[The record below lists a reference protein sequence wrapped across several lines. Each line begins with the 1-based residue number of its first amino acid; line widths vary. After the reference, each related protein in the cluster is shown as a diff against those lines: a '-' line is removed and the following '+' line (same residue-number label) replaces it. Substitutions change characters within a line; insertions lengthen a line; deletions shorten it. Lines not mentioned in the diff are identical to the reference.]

1 MNKHMHASKTLAPLA
16 FAAVLA
22 LALAFSLVG
31 CAGTNAASRQSKL
44 SADDP
49 VTVTVWNY
57 YTGTQLDSFNEL
69 VYEFNRTRGKEL
81 GIEVQSTSQGSL
93 EDLESA
99 VIAAAD
105 KKVGAGDVP
114 TMFPAY
120 ADIARSMDER
130 GIVQDLSSCL
140 TDAEKAE
147 YVDGYLTEGD
157 LDGTGGLKIFPI
169 AKATEVMVL
178 NRTDWDKFAQA
189 TGATTGDL
197 ATVEGVAQTAA
208 RYYDW
213 TDGLTSAP
221 DDGKALFGRDAMANY
236 LIIGSQQLGHELIGR
251 NADGTAALDFDKTV
265 ARKLWDNYYV
275 PYLNGYYSAIG
286 RFRSDDMKTG
296 NVIAYVGSSASASFT
311 PTAVTPAGGA
321 RYSIDT
327 QVLPA
332 PEFEGGK
339 SVAVQQGAGMV
350 VTKSDEKQVEGAVA
364 FLKWFTQPEHNAKF
378 ALDTSYLPVKKSANN
393 VDEIASHA
401 DDESTTEAAKQALA
415 TAVSTVNGNEMYTP
429 SPVKNGTSIRS
440 VVESALSDKAT
451 ADRKAVT
458 DLMAGGTRRADA
470 VAKYATDANFEAWY
484 ADTLA
489 KLEAAAHEG

>member
-1 MNKHMHASKTLAPLA
+1 MNTHTHVAKTLAPLA
-16 FAAVLA
+16 LAAVLVFA
-22 LALAFSLVG
+22 LASPLVG
-31 CAGTNAASRQSKL
+31 CAGAPATSRQSKL
-44 SADDP
+44 SPNDP

-69 VYEFNRTRGKEL
+69 VGEFNRTRGKEL
-81 GIEVQSTSQGSL
+81 GVEVQSTSQGSL
-93 EDLESA
+93 DDLENA

-105 KKVGAGDVP
+105 KKVGAGEVP

-130 GIVQDLSSCL
+130 GIVQDVSSYL
-140 TDAEKAE
+140 TDSEKAE
-147 YVDGYLTEGD
+147 YVDGYLAEGD
-157 LDGTGGLKIFPI
+157 LDGTGELKIFPI

-178 NRTDWDKFAQA
+178 NRTDWDKFAAA
-189 TGATTGDL
+189 TGATTDEL
-197 ATVEGVAQTAA
+197 ATVEGVARTAEK
-208 RYYDW
+208 YYEW
-213 TDGLTSAP
+213 TDGLTPAP

-251 NADGTAALDFDKTV
+251 NADGTAALDFDKDV
-265 ARKLWDNYYV
+265 ARKLWNNYYV
-275 PYLNGYYSAIG
+275 PYLNGYYTASG

-296 NVIAYVGSSASASFT
+296 DLITYVGSSASASFT
-311 PTAVTPAGGA
+311 PTAVAPAGA
-321 RYSIDT
+321 TRYSIDT
-327 QVLPA
+327 QMLPA

-350 VTKSDEKQVEGAVA
+350 VTKSDDKQVEAAVE
-364 FLKWFTQPEHNAKF
+364 FLKWFTQPEHNSKF
-378 ALDTSYLPVKKSANN
+378 ALDTSYLPVEKSANN
-393 VDEIASHA
+393 VDEIVSHA
-401 DDESTTEAAKQALA
+401 GDGNTTDATRQALA
-415 TAVSTVNGNEMYTP
+415 ATVSTVNGSEMYTP
-429 SPVKNGTSIRS
+429 SPVENGTSIRH
-440 VVESALSDKAT
+440 VLESALSDKAT
-451 ADRKAVT
+451 ADRKAVV

>member
-1 MNKHMHASKTLAPLA
+1 MTTHTHVAKTLAPLA
-16 FAAVLA
+16 LAAALVLA
-22 LALAFSLVG
+22 LTSPLVD
-31 CAGTNAASRQSKL
+31 CAGAPAASRQSKL
-44 SADDP
+44 SPNDP

-69 VYEFNRTRGKEL
+69 VDEFNRTRGKEL

-93 EDLESA
+93 DDLENA
-99 VIAAAD
+99 VVAAAD
-105 KKVGAGDVP
+105 KRVGAGEVP

-120 ADIARSMDER
+120 ADIALSMNER
-130 GIVQDLSSCL
+130 GILQDVSGYL
-140 TDAEKAE
+140 TDAERAN
-147 YVDGYLTEGD
+147 YVDGYLAEGD

-169 AKATEVMVL
+169 AKATEIMVL
-178 NRTDWDKFAQA
+178 NRTDWDKFA
-189 TGATTGDL
+189 
-197 ATVEGVAQTAA
+197 EK
-208 RYYDW
+208 YYEW
-213 TDGLTSAP
+213 TDGLTPAP

-251 NADGTAALDFDKTV
+251 NADGTAALDFDKAV
-265 ARKLWDNYYV
+265 ARRLWDNYYI

-296 NVIAYVGSSASASFT
+296 TIIAYVGSSASASFT
-311 PTAVTPAGGA
+311 PAAVSPAGDT
-321 RYSIDT
+321 RYGIET
-327 QVLPA
+327 QTLPA

-350 VTKSDEKQVEGAVA
+350 VTKSDDRRVEAAVE
-364 FLKWFTQPEHNAKF
+364 FLKWFTQPEHNSKF

-393 VDEIASHA
+393 LDEIVSHA
-401 DDESTTEAAKQALA
+401 DDGNTTEAARQALSA
-415 TAVSTVNGNEMYTP
+415 AISTVNGSSMYTP
-429 SPVKNGTSIRS
+429 RPVVNGTSIRS
-440 VVESALSDKAT
+440 VLESALSDKAA
-451 ADRKAVT
+451 ADRKAVVE
-458 DLMAGGTRRADA
+458 LMAGGTRRSDA

>member
-1 MNKHMHASKTLAPLA
+1 MNTRTHAAKTLAPLA
-16 FAAVLA
+16 LAAVLVLA
-22 LALAFSLVG
+22 LASPLVG
-31 CAGTNAASRQSKL
+31 CAGALATSRQSKL
-44 SADDP
+44 SPNDP

-69 VYEFNRTRGKEL
+69 VDEFNRTRGKEL
-81 GIEVQSTSQGSL
+81 GVEVQSTSQGSL
-93 EDLESA
+93 DDLESA

-105 KKVGAGDVP
+105 KKVGAGEVP

-130 GIVQDLSSCL
+130 GIVQDVSSYL
-140 TDAEKAE
+140 TDSGKAE
-147 YVDGYLTEGD
+147 YVDGYLAEGD
-157 LDGTGGLKIFPI
+157 LDGTGELKIFPI

-178 NRTDWDKFAQA
+178 NRTDWDKFAA
-189 TGATTGDL
+189 AIGATTDDL
-197 ATVEGVAQTAA
+197 ATVEGVARTAEK
-208 RYYDW
+208 YYEW
-213 TDGLTSAP
+213 TDGLTPAP

-251 NADGTAALDFDKTV
+251 NADGTAALDFDKDV
-265 ARKLWDNYYV
+265 ARKLWDNYYL
-275 PYLNGYYSAIG
+275 PYLNGYYTASG

-296 NVIAYVGSSASASFT
+296 DLIAYVGSSASASFT
-311 PTAVTPAGGA
+311 PTAVAPAGA
-321 RYSIDT
+321 TRYSIDT
-327 QVLPA
+327 QMLPA

-350 VTKSDEKQVEGAVA
+350 VTKSDDKQVEAAVE
-364 FLKWFTQPEHNAKF
+364 FLKWFTQPEHNSKF
-378 ALDTSYLPVKKSANN
+378 ALDTSYLPVKKSAND
-393 VDEIASHA
+393 VDEIVSYAG
-401 DDESTTEAAKQALA
+401 DENTTEAARQALDA
-415 TAVSTVNGNEMYTP
+415 AVSTVSGNEMYTP
-429 SPVKNGTSIRS
+429 SPVENGTSIRH
-440 VVESALSDKAT
+440 VLESALSDKAT
-451 ADRKAVT
+451 ADRKAVV